1 MKSGNVMDEECGMRS
16 GISALTLV
24 AITIA
29 LLGVVESAAGGVT
42 TPIRAVPGP
51 IAGAGLPILA
61 IGFGAY
67 WLVKRFRR
75 KPD

>member
-1 MKSGNVMDEECGMRS
+1 MRS

-29 LLGVVESAAGGVT
+29 VVGIAVVGVVESAAGAAVA
-42 TPIRAVPGP
+42 PVPGP
-51 IAGAGLPILA
+51 IAGAGLPMLV

>member
-1 MKSGNVMDEECGMRS
+1 MTVFTR
-16 GISALTLV
+16 ILTGLALV
-24 AITIA
+24 AIMIA
-29 LLGVVESAAGGVT
+29 LVGAVDSAFAQDGA
-42 TPIRAVPGP
+42 IRAVPGP

-67 WLVKRFRR
+67 WLVNRFRR